1 MTDSPSPSTDLFSF
15 GPAMGSQSPILL
27 THFDGAMDSGMAG
40 RLAVVQMLRSL
51 PAERLATFDSDQLI
65 DYRAHRPIVTVDDW
79 VTTGMDVPTI
89 ALDLLHDDTGA
100 PILLLHGPEPD
111 LRWEAFSQAV
121 ADLAREAGVELTV
134 SLHGLPSGV
143 PHTRPVQVHVHA
155 TDGSLVPDQAQM
167 VTPLQFPSPL
177 SIFLQT
183 RLSTVGIDGVA
194 LLASVPYYMTD
205 NAFPAASSAMLKH
218 LAEMTGLALPVG
230 DLERGAADDMAAI
243 SALVESNPEIAQTV
257 RSLEKTFDAVDLTS
271 RAADLSLDEAIAAT
285 SSADFDAAL
294 GEDVTASVE
303 AFLATVER
311 FEQKKAKSVED
322 VMRVVSLLSEAVEL
336 APKSEVDLPEP
347 VSDAVEL
354 NHDAEDSAADAVP
367 FETDA
372 EDCDA
377 DSDADSGTE
386 RSGDDTAG
394 DDSAEHDAA
403 DDAADSG
410 DADSNTASTAGNETA
425 ATASTVTAA
434 MSPESE
440 TLAEPEDD
448 LTRDIPVIRPWQRI
462 SGLGQLP
469 VDTQSP
475 LAHRAMAAGAEE
487 PPQEQR
493 QEQPQEQS
501 QAPASDASTE
511 STTPQRQV
519 PAEIEEVLRRI
530 AEREARKQ
538 QGLPPLPTEPR
549 HNGDSGDSDETTSY

>member
-336 APKSEVDLPEP
+336 APKSEADLPEP
-347 VSDAVEL
+347 VSDAAERDPDVEGSGV
-354 NHDAEDSAADAVP
+354 EAVP

-372 EDCDA
+372 EDRDA

-386 RSGDDTAG
+386 RSGDDTA
-394 DDSAEHDAA
+394 ERDAA

-410 DADSNTASTAGNETA
+410 GADSSTASTAGKDTA
-425 ATASTVTAA
+425 GAASTVAAA
-434 MSPESE
+434 MSAEPEG
-440 TLAEPEDD
+440 LAEAEDD

-475 LAHRAMAAGAEE
+475 LAQRAAAGAEE

-549 HNGDSGDSDETTSY
+549 HSGDSGDSDETTSY

>member
-1 MTDSPSPSTDLFSF
+1 MTDSMSPLSTSPSTDLFSY

-51 PAERLATFDSDQLI
+51 PAQRLATFDSDQLI

-167 VTPLQFPSPL
+167 VAPLQFPSPL

-205 NAFPAASSAMLKH
+205 NAFPAASSAMLSR

-230 DLERGAADDMAAI
+230 DLERAAAEESTSV
-243 SALVESNPEIAQTV
+243 SALVDSNPEIAQTV
-257 RSLEKTFDAVDLTS
+257 AALERTFDALDLT
-271 RAADLSLDEAIAAT
+271 AQAQDLSIDEAIATA
-285 SSADFDAAL
+285 SSEDFDAAL
-294 GEDVTASVE
+294 GEDVSASVE

-311 FEQKKAKSVED
+311 FEEQEAKAVED
-322 VMRVVSLLSEAVEL
+322 VMRVVSLLGDVVAHEASSQDDVSDIPES
-336 APKSEVDLPEP
+336 ASDAPEP
-347 VSDAVEL
+347 VSDSQGPVPEAAASAVEAVEAVAPE
-354 NHDAEDSAADAVP
+354 AED
-367 FETDA
+367 
-372 EDCDA
+372 
-377 DSDADSGTE
+377 
-386 RSGDDTAG
+386 
-394 DDSAEHDAA
+394 
-403 DDAADSG
+403 
-410 DADSNTASTAGNETA
+410 
-425 ATASTVTAA
+425 
-434 MSPESE
+434 
-440 TLAEPEDD
+440 EDD
-448 LTRDIPVIRPWQRI
+448 LTRDIPVIRPWQR
-462 SGLGQLP
+462 LN
-469 VDTQSP
+469 
-475 LAHRAMAAGAEE
+475 AAGTLHTDEDEPLSQEDTLDSVSASVPAEVTAADPSDRRATEAREVPMAPGQNETTPSGIE
-487 PPQEQR
+487 PRET
-493 QEQPQEQS
+493 E
-501 QAPASDASTE
+501 PASEATSR
-511 STTPQRQV
+511 PQPPLKREV

-530 AEREARKQ
+530 AEREARRQ
-538 QGLPPLPTEPR
+538 QGLPPLPSQPR
-549 HNGDSGDSDETTSY
+549 HNGQPGDGEDLDRH